1 MNYLEEFRRATASI
15 LMYFFYVKQGN
26 SQSKVSFKL
35 REYLHFF
42 SIRFNS
48 FYGNEQEAKLTKTNP
63 VMKINKYHLP
73 GGKLVWGNTVPQFLG
88 TNQG

>member
-1 MNYLEEFRRATASI
+1 MQNVVLSNMIDIRKFAIKS
-15 LMYFFYVKQGN
+15 F
-26 SQSKVSFKL
+26 FKL

-63 VMKINKYHLP
+63 VMKINNYHLP